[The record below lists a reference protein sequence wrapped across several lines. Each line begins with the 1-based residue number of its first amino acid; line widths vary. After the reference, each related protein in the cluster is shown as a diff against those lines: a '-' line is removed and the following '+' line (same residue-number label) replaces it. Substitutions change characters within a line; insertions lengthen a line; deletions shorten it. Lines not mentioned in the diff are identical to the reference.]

1 MDHSLSLERYK
12 VRQFIKRWG
21 HTYTFRSYK
30 LNQFNEPTTEVEKAL
45 EVQGVYHES
54 SGYISQTVED
64 SGTVVSKLN
73 TWLMCLSES
82 AVGLESEMKVDIAG
96 TTFRVTGVRDLDKLG
111 LACDVSLEEVL
122 K

>member
-82 AVGLESEMKVDIAG
+82 AVDLESGMSVDIVG